1 MPESALFVVSLCIAS
16 FLQLPRRVALGV
28 HFAAS
33 LAIFTRPITTG
44 PAPVA
49 RIPVV
54 MEAKMKYLTEDISPR
69 QAAASACRA
78 EEWFVLAVQ
87 QLNSFCRD
95 GEVREPEMSKAEWK
109 ISQVEKLIGLSR
121 RDIQR
126 ACYKGRGGV
135 AILQPKDSSW
145 GRRNYSLEDV
155 ATLFV
160 VKCHKE
166 RGLSLVEI
174 KRVFE
179 RSEAS
184 EGGCAMLEDQVSLM
198 LDRRDE
204 LERQIACGRL
214 LVAATKGRTPLRKL
228 VRSYVMKAVVDAASV
243 QEQSGANVYFA
254 LLQRCVL
261 ISAGEVDELEK
272 SIRKWLDKGERPDA
286 ECVQGF
292 LRKEFERTARL
303 VGESTQAGVARALG
317 EVLNSPSMEPTL
329 ELWLGPGSYEFIDEA
344 LNVALAAKA

>member
-1 MPESALFVVSLCIAS
+1 MKKRAGKTSLCQAS
-16 FLQLPRRVALGV
+16 
-28 HFAAS
+28 
-33 LAIFTRPITTG
+33 
-44 PAPVA
+44 
-49 RIPVV
+49 
-54 MEAKMKYLTEDISPR
+54 
-69 QAAASACRA
+69 ASACRA

-174 KRVFE
+174 KKVFE
-179 RSEAS
+179 QSDASEAS
-184 EGGCAMLEDQVSLM
+184 YTMLEDQVSLM
-198 LDRRDE
+198 LDRRDG

-214 LVAATKGRTPLRKL
+214 LAAAVKGKASLRKL
-228 VRSYVMKAVVDAASV
+228 VRSYVMRAVVDAASA
-243 QEQSGANVYFA
+243 QEQSDVSAYFA

-261 ISAGEVDELEK
+261 ISAGEIDELEK

-292 LRKEFERTARL
+292 LREEFERTARL
-303 VGESTQAGVARALG
+303 IEEPTQTAVARALG
-317 EVLNSPSMEPTL
+317 EVLDSPSMEPTL

-344 LNVALAAKA
+344 LSVALAAKA

>member
-1 MPESALFVVSLCIAS
+1 MLFFVKAPADCFGIRIAA
-16 FLQLPRRVALGV
+16 PP
-28 HFAAS
+28 

-54 MEAKMKYLTEDISPR
+54 MEAKMEYLAGDISPR

-145 GRRNYSLEDV
+145 GRRNYSLEDI

-166 RGLSLVEI
+166 RGLSLVEV
-174 KRVFE
+174 KKVFE
-179 RSEAS
+179 QSDTGEAS
-184 EGGCAMLEDQVSLM
+184 YTMLEDQVSLM

-204 LERQIACGRL
+204 LDRQIACGRL
-214 LVAATKGRTPLRKL
+214 LAAAMKGRTPLRKL
-228 VRSYVMKAVVDAASV
+228 VRSYVMKAVVDAASA
-243 QEQSGANVYFA
+243 QEQSDTSAYFA

-261 ISAGEVDELEK
+261 IGAGEVDEFEK
-272 SIRKWLDKGERPDA
+272 SIRKWLDKGEKPDA
-286 ECVQGF
+286 ECAQGF
-292 LRKEFERTARL
+292 LREEFERTARL
-303 VGESTQAGVARALG
+303 VEGSTQAGVARALG
-317 EVLNSPSMEPTL
+317 EVLDSSSMEPSL

-344 LNVALAAKA
+344 LSVALAANA

>member
-1 MPESALFVVSLCIAS
+1 
-16 FLQLPRRVALGV
+16 
-28 HFAAS
+28 
-33 LAIFTRPITTG
+33 
-44 PAPVA
+44 
-49 RIPVV
+49 
-54 MEAKMKYLTEDISPR
+54 MKYLTGDISPR

-204 LERQIACGRL
+204 L
-214 LVAATKGRTPLRKL
+214 VAAMKGRTPLRKL
-228 VRSYVMKAVVDAASV
+228 VRSYAMKAVVDAASA
-243 QEQSGANVYFA
+243 QEQSGTNVYFA

-261 ISAGEVDELEK
+261 ISAGEVGELEK
-272 SIRKWLDKGERPDA
+272 GIRKWLDKGERPDA

-303 VGESTQAGVARALG
+303 VEGSTQAGVARALG
-317 EVLNSPSMEPTL
+317 EVLDSPSMEPAL

-344 LNVALAAKA
+344 LNVALAANA

>member
-1 MPESALFVVSLCIAS
+1 
-16 FLQLPRRVALGV
+16 
-28 HFAAS
+28 
-33 LAIFTRPITTG
+33 
-44 PAPVA
+44 
-49 RIPVV
+49 
-54 MEAKMKYLTEDISPR
+54 MKYPIEGISPR

-166 RGLSLVEI
+166 RGLSLV
-174 KRVFE
+174 
-179 RSEAS
+179 
-184 EGGCAMLEDQVSLM
+184 
-198 LDRRDE
+198 
-204 LERQIACGRL
+204 
-214 LVAATKGRTPLRKL
+214 
-228 VRSYVMKAVVDAASV
+228 
-243 QEQSGANVYFA
+243 
-254 LLQRCVL
+254 
-261 ISAGEVDELEK
+261 
-272 SIRKWLDKGERPDA
+272 
-286 ECVQGF
+286 
-292 LRKEFERTARL
+292 
-303 VGESTQAGVARALG
+303 
-317 EVLNSPSMEPTL
+317 
-329 ELWLGPGSYEFIDEA
+329 
-344 LNVALAAKA
+344 

>member
-1 MPESALFVVSLCIAS
+1 
-16 FLQLPRRVALGV
+16 
-28 HFAAS
+28 
-33 LAIFTRPITTG
+33 
-44 PAPVA
+44 
-49 RIPVV
+49 
-54 MEAKMKYLTEDISPR
+54 MKYLTGGISPR

-184 EGGCAMLEDQVSLM
+184 EGGCAMLEDQVLLCSIGAMSWSGKLPAEGYWW
-198 LDRRDE
+198 LRRK
-204 LERQIACGRL
+204 AGR
-214 LVAATKGRTPLRKL
+214 RC
-228 VRSYVMKAVVDAASV
+228 ASW
-243 QEQSGANVYFA
+243 FA
-254 LLQRCVL
+254 R
-261 ISAGEVDELEK
+261 
-272 SIRKWLDKGERPDA
+272 
-286 ECVQGF
+286 
-292 LRKEFERTARL
+292 
-303 VGESTQAGVARALG
+303 
-317 EVLNSPSMEPTL
+317 M
-329 ELWLGPGSYEFIDEA
+329 
-344 LNVALAAKA
+344 

>member
-1 MPESALFVVSLCIAS
+1 
-16 FLQLPRRVALGV
+16 
-28 HFAAS
+28 
-33 LAIFTRPITTG
+33 
-44 PAPVA
+44 
-49 RIPVV
+49 
-54 MEAKMKYLTEDISPR
+54 MKYPTGDISPR

-145 GRRNYSLEDV
+145 GRRNYSLEDI

-272 SIRKWLDKGERPDA
+272 SIRK
-286 ECVQGF
+286 
-292 LRKEFERTARL
+292 
-303 VGESTQAGVARALG
+303 
-317 EVLNSPSMEPTL
+317 
-329 ELWLGPGSYEFIDEA
+329 
-344 LNVALAAKA
+344 

>member
-1 MPESALFVVSLCIAS
+1 MLFFAKLPADRFGIRIAVS
-16 FLQLPRRVALGV
+16 F
-28 HFAAS
+28 
-33 LAIFTRPITTG
+33 AIFTRPITTG
-44 PAPVA
+44 LAPVA

-54 MEAKMKYLTEDISPR
+54 MEAKMKKRAGKTSLC
-69 QAAASACRA
+69 QATASACRV
-78 EEWFVLAVQ
+78 EECFVLAVQ

-95 GEVREPEMSKAEWK
+95 REVREPEMPKAEWK

-179 RSEAS
+179 RSDAS

-214 LVAATKGRTPLRKL
+214 LAAAVKGRTPLRKL

-254 LLQRCVL
+254 LL
-261 ISAGEVDELEK
+261 
-272 SIRKWLDKGERPDA
+272 
-286 ECVQGF
+286 
-292 LRKEFERTARL
+292 
-303 VGESTQAGVARALG
+303 
-317 EVLNSPSMEPTL
+317 
-329 ELWLGPGSYEFIDEA
+329 
-344 LNVALAAKA
+344 

>member
-1 MPESALFVVSLCIAS
+1 MKNRTGSTSLC
-16 FLQLPRRVALGV
+16 QV
-28 HFAAS
+28 
-33 LAIFTRPITTG
+33 
-44 PAPVA
+44 
-49 RIPVV
+49 
-54 MEAKMKYLTEDISPR
+54 
-69 QAAASACRA
+69 AASACRA

-174 KRVFE
+174 KKVFE
-179 RSEAS
+179 RSDTS

-214 LVAATKGRTPLRKL
+214 LVAAMKGRAPLRKL
-228 VRSYVMKAVVDAASV
+228 VRSYVMRAVVDAASA
-243 QEQSGANVYFA
+243 QDKSDANAYFA

-261 ISAGEVDELEK
+261 ISAGEVGKPKRISGDGWTKEKGPMRNVYGDFFAKNSNALPGLLEGQRRLTWQGHSVK
-272 SIRKWLDKGERPDA
+272 CSIRPVWNQP
-286 ECVQGF
+286 
-292 LRKEFERTARL
+292 
-303 VGESTQAGVARALG
+303 
-317 EVLNSPSMEPTL
+317 LNCGLAQDPTNSL
-329 ELWLGPGSYEFIDEA
+329 T
-344 LNVALAAKA
+344 KR

>member
-1 MPESALFVVSLCIAS
+1 MKNRTGNTPLC
-16 FLQLPRRVALGV
+16 QV
-28 HFAAS
+28 
-33 LAIFTRPITTG
+33 
-44 PAPVA
+44 
-49 RIPVV
+49 
-54 MEAKMKYLTEDISPR
+54 
-69 QAAASACRA
+69 AASACRA
-78 EEWFVLAVQ
+78 EGWFVLAVQ

-174 KRVFE
+174 KKVFE
-179 RSEAS
+179 RSDAS
-184 EGGCAMLEDQVSLM
+184 ESGCAKLEDQVSLM

-214 LVAATKGRTPLRKL
+214 LVAAMKGRAPLRKL
-228 VRSYVMKAVVDAASV
+228 VRSYVMRAVVDAASA
-243 QEQSGANVYFA
+243 QEKSDANAYFA

-261 ISAGEVDELEK
+261 ISAGEVGKLEK
-272 SIRKWLDKGERPDA
+272 SIRKWLDKGEKPDA
-286 ECVQGF
+286 ECVRGF
-292 LRKEFERTARL
+292 LREEFERTAWL
-303 VGESTQAGVARALG
+303 VEGSTQAGVARALG
-317 EVLNSPSMEPTL
+317 EVLDSPSMEPTL

-344 LNVALAAKA
+344 LSVALAAKA

>member
-1 MPESALFVVSLCIAS
+1 MKKRAGKTSLCQAS
-16 FLQLPRRVALGV
+16 
-28 HFAAS
+28 
-33 LAIFTRPITTG
+33 
-44 PAPVA
+44 
-49 RIPVV
+49 
-54 MEAKMKYLTEDISPR
+54 
-69 QAAASACRA
+69 ASACRA
-78 EEWFVLAVQ
+78 EERFALAVQ

-174 KRVFE
+174 KKVFE
-179 RSEAS
+179 QSDASEAS
-184 EGGCAMLEDQVSLM
+184 YTMLEDQVSLM
-198 LDRRDE
+198 LDRRDG

-214 LVAATKGRTPLRKL
+214 LAAAVKGKASLRKL
-228 VRSYVMKAVVDAASV
+228 VRSYVMRAVVDAASA
-243 QEQSGANVYFA
+243 QEQSDVSAVFCLAPA
-254 LLQRCVL
+254 LR
-261 ISAGEVDELEK
+261 
-272 SIRKWLDKGERPDA
+272 LDRRG
-286 ECVQGF
+286 
-292 LRKEFERTARL
+292 
-303 VGESTQAGVARALG
+303 
-317 EVLNSPSMEPTL
+317 
-329 ELWLGPGSYEFIDEA
+329 
-344 LNVALAAKA
+344 

>member
-1 MPESALFVVSLCIAS
+1 MPESALVVVPLCITS
-16 FLQLPRRVALGV
+16 FLQLPQRVAPGV
-28 HFAAS
+28 HFAVS

-54 MEAKMKYLTEDISPR
+54 MEAKMKYLTEGISPR

-179 RSEAS
+179 RSDAS

-214 LVAATKGRTPLRKL
+214 LVAAMKGRTPLRKL
-228 VRSYVMKAVVDAASV
+228 VRSYVMKAVVDA
-243 QEQSGANVYFA
+243 
-254 LLQRCVL
+254 
-261 ISAGEVDELEK
+261 EVFRSNLAPTCILPCC
-272 SIRKWLDKGERPDA
+272 SDA
-286 ECVQGF
+286 
-292 LRKEFERTARL
+292 
-303 VGESTQAGVARALG
+303 
-317 EVLNSPSMEPTL
+317 
-329 ELWLGPGSYEFIDEA
+329 Y
-344 LNVALAAKA
+344 

>member
-1 MPESALFVVSLCIAS
+1 MEY
-16 FLQLPRRVALGV
+16 
-28 HFAAS
+28 
-33 LAIFTRPITTG
+33 LAG
-44 PAPVA
+44 
-49 RIPVV
+49 
-54 MEAKMKYLTEDISPR
+54 DISPR

-145 GRRNYSLEDV
+145 GRRNYSLEDI

-166 RGLSLVEI
+166 RGLSLVEV
-174 KRVFE
+174 KKVFE
-179 RSEAS
+179 QSDTGEAS
-184 EGGCAMLEDQVSLM
+184 YTMLEDQVSLM

-214 LVAATKGRTPLRKL
+214 LAAAVKGKTSLRKL
-228 VRSYVMKAVVDAASV
+228 VRSYVMKAVVDAAIA
-243 QEQSGANVYFA
+243 QGQSDTSAYFA

-261 ISAGEVDELEK
+261 IGAGEVDEFEK
-272 SIRKWLDKGERPDA
+272 SIRKWLDKGEKPDA
-286 ECVQGF
+286 EYVQGF
-292 LRKEFERTARL
+292 LREEFERTARL
-303 VGESTQAGVARALG
+303 VEGSTQAGVARALG
-317 EVLNSPSMEPTL
+317 EVLDSSSMEPSL

-344 LNVALAAKA
+344 LSVALAANA

>member
-1 MPESALFVVSLCIAS
+1 MLFFAKLPADRFGIRIAVS
-16 FLQLPRRVALGV
+16 F
-28 HFAAS
+28 
-33 LAIFTRPITTG
+33 AIFTRPITTG
-44 PAPVA
+44 LVPVA

-54 MEAKMKYLTEDISPR
+54 MEAKMKKRAGKTSLC
-69 QAAASACRA
+69 QATASACRV
-78 EEWFVLAVQ
+78 EECFVLAVQ

-95 GEVREPEMSKAEWK
+95 REVREPEMPKAEWK

-179 RSEAS
+179 RSDAS
-184 EGGCAMLEDQVSLM
+184 EGGCAMLEDQISLM

-214 LVAATKGRTPLRKL
+214 LAAAVKGRTPLRKL

-261 ISAGEVDELEK
+261 ISAGEIDELEK

-292 LRKEFERTARL
+292 LREEFERTARL
-303 VGESTQAGVARALG
+303 IEEPTQTGVARALG
-317 EVLNSPSMEPTL
+317 EVLDSPSMEPTL

>member
-1 MPESALFVVSLCIAS
+1 MPELALFVVSLCIAS
-16 FLQLPRRVALGV
+16 FLQLSRRVAPGV
-28 HFAAS
+28 HFAVS
-33 LAIFTRPITTG
+33 LAIFTCPITTG

-54 MEAKMKYLTEDISPR
+54 MEAKMEYLAGDISPR

-95 GEVREPEMSKAEWK
+95 EEVREPEMSKAEWK

-145 GRRNYSLEDV
+145 GRRNYSLEDI

-166 RGLSLVEI
+166 RGLSLVEV
-174 KRVFE
+174 KKVFE
-179 RSEAS
+179 RSDAS

-204 LERQIACGRL
+204 LDRQIACGRL
-214 LVAATKGRTPLRKL
+214 LAAAVKGKASLREL
-228 VRSYVMKAVVDAASV
+228 VRSYVMKAVVDAASA
-243 QEQSGANVYFA
+243 QEQSDASAYFA

-261 ISAGEVDELEK
+261 IGAGEVDELEK
-272 SIRKWLDKGERPDA
+272 SIRKWLDKGEKPDA
-286 ECVQGF
+286 ECVQSF
-292 LRKEFERTARL
+292 LREEFERTARL
-303 VGESTQAGVARALG
+303 VEGSTQAGVARALG
-317 EVLNSPSMEPTL
+317 EVLDSSSMEPSL

>member
-1 MPESALFVVSLCIAS
+1 MKNRTGNTPLC
-16 FLQLPRRVALGV
+16 QV
-28 HFAAS
+28 
-33 LAIFTRPITTG
+33 T
-44 PAPVA
+44 
-49 RIPVV
+49 
-54 MEAKMKYLTEDISPR
+54 
-69 QAAASACRA
+69 ASACRA

-87 QLNSFCRD
+87 RLNSFCRD

-135 AILQPKDSSW
+135 ANLQPKDSSW

-174 KRVFE
+174 KKEFE
-179 RSEAS
+179 RSDAS
-184 EGGCAMLEDQVSLM
+184 ENGCAMLEDQVSLM

-214 LVAATKGRTPLRKL
+214 LVAAMKGRAPLRKL
-228 VRSYVMKAVVDAASV
+228 VRSYVMRAVVDAASA
-243 QEQSGANVYFA
+243 QEKSDANAYFA

-261 ISAGEVDELEK
+261 ISVGEVGKLEK
-272 SIRKWLDKGERPDA
+272 SIREWLDKGEKPDA
-286 ECVQGF
+286 GCVRGF
-292 LRKEFERTARL
+292 FREEFERTAQL
-303 VGESTQAGVARALG
+303 VEGSTQAGVARALG
-317 EVLNSPSMEPTL
+317 EVLDSPSMEPTL

-344 LNVALAAKA
+344 LSVALAAKA

>member
-1 MPESALFVVSLCIAS
+1 MKNRTGNTPLC
-16 FLQLPRRVALGV
+16 QV
-28 HFAAS
+28 
-33 LAIFTRPITTG
+33 T
-44 PAPVA
+44 
-49 RIPVV
+49 
-54 MEAKMKYLTEDISPR
+54 
-69 QAAASACRA
+69 ASACRA

-174 KRVFE
+174 KKVFE
-179 RSEAS
+179 RSDAS
-184 EGGCAMLEDQVSLM
+184 ESGYAMLEDQVSLM

-214 LVAATKGRTPLRKL
+214 LAAAMKGRAPLRKL
-228 VRSYVMKAVVDAASV
+228 VRSYVMRAVVDAASA
-243 QEQSGANVYFA
+243 QDKSDANAYFA

-261 ISAGEVDELEK
+261 ISAGEVDKLEK
-272 SIRKWLDKGERPDA
+272 NIRRWLDKGERPDA
-286 ECVQGF
+286 ECVRGF
-292 LRKEFERTARL
+292 LREEFERTARL
-303 VGESTQAGVARALG
+303 VGGSTQAGVVRALG
-317 EVLNSPSMEPTL
+317 EVLDSPSMEPTL

-344 LNVALAAKA
+344 LSVALAAKA